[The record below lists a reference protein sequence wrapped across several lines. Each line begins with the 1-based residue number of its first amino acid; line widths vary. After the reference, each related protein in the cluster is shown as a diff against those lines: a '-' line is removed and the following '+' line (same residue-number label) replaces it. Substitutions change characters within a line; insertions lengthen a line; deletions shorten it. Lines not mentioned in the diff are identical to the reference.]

1 MSKSTPNRAFGRR
14 SNATVT
20 VIEDRVYRS
29 SARNARLGFIVTAL
43 VVGLLATVVAS
54 DRMHPILA
62 VFAGL
67 AIGAVIGALVW
78 TVIRIWPVLRLLWW
92 WHIEIITA
100 TLAMTGWVQL
110 AEHTVLWLR
119 FTVVGVL
126 VGVPAAVP
134 YLRRHLVG
142 LAYCVM
148 DRHRLRVCF
157 SQFIIANRSG
167 SLPLILWAHPTPVG
181 ERVWVYLR
189 PGLSLTDLQARLDR
203 IAVGCHAKSC
213 LAEHASDGSAA
224 YLRFDI
230 KRREVL
236 TDKVTSRLVDAVDP
250 DAPKVPRQ
258 PATVPTA
265 LDLPDVTAASVTT
278 LPTAARSATG
288 PNGKKP
294 ATPPA
299 AGSSSTDAGDDIT
312 DWI

>member
-14 SNATVT
+14 AGTVT

-43 VVGLLATVVAS
+43 IVGLLATIVAS

-67 AIGAVIGALVW
+67 AIGFVVGRLVW

-100 TLAMTGWVQL
+100 TAFMVGWVQL
-110 AEHTVLWLR
+110 AEHTVLWQR
-119 FTVVGVL
+119 FAVVGVV
-126 VGVPAAVP
+126 VGVPVGVP
-134 YLRRHLVG
+134 YLRRHIVG
-142 LAYCVM
+142 LAYCVV

-167 SLPLILWAHPTPVG
+167 SLPLILWARPTPIG

-203 IAVGCHAKSC
+203 IAVACHATSC
-213 LAEHASDGSAA
+213 LVEHAGDGSAA
-224 YLRFDI
+224 YLWFDI

-236 TDKVTSRLVDAVDP
+236 TKKVKSRLVDAVDP

-258 PATVPTA
+258 SATVPTA
-265 LDLPDVTAASVTT
+265 LDLPDVTAAAVTT
-278 LPTAARSATG
+278 LPAAATSATG
-288 PNGKKP
+288 SNGKKP
-294 ATPPA
+294 AAAPA
-299 AGSSSTDAGDDIT
+299 TVASPDGDDLT
-312 DWI
+312 DWIAE

>member
-1 MSKSTPNRAFGRR
+1 MSKSTPTRAFGRR
-14 SNATVT
+14 HSTVT

-43 VVGLLATVVAS
+43 IVGVLAAIVAS

-62 VFAGL
+62 VFAGA
-67 AIGAVIGALVW
+67 AIGAVIGVIVW
-78 TVIRIWPVLRLLWW
+78 TVIRIWPVIRLLWW

-110 AEHTVLWLR
+110 VEHTVLWQR
-119 FTVVGVL
+119 FAVIGVL
-126 VGVPAAVP
+126 VGVPASVP
-134 YLRRHLVG
+134 YLRRQVTAIG
-142 LAYCVM
+142 WCVIV
-148 DRHRLRVCF
+148 RHRLRVCF
-157 SQFIIANRSG
+157 AQFIVANRSG

-189 PGLSLTDLQARLDR
+189 PGLSLADLQTRLGK
-203 IAVGCHAKSC
+203 IAVACHAKSC
-213 LAEHASDGSAA
+213 LAEHAGDGSAA

-236 TDKVTSRLVDAVDP
+236 TKKVKSRLVDAVDP

-258 PATVPTA
+258 PTTVPTA
-265 LDLPDVTAASVTT
+265 LDLPDVTADTVTT
-278 LPTAARSATG
+278 LSAAAKSAATTNGRKPATG
-288 PNGKKP
+288 P
-294 ATPPA
+294 ATTSPT
-299 AGSSSTDAGDDIT
+299 GDGDDLT